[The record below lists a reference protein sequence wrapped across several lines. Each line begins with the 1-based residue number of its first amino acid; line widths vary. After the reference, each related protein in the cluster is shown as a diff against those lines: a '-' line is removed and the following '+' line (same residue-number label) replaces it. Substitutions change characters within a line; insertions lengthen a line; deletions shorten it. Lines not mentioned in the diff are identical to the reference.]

1 MPVAEKS
8 AQKDKERLQF
18 DFTSDAI
25 DRLDEIR
32 DLIGAAS
39 RAEVI
44 RNALRVYEW
53 LIKDVGDDDTI
64 QVVTKE
70 KKVAARFNAK
80 LLK

>member
-1 MPVAEKS
+1 MPVEEK
-8 AQKDKERLQF
+8 ATQRDKERLQF
-18 DFTSDAI
+18 DFTSDAV

-32 DLIGAAS
+32 DLIGATS

-53 LIKDVGDDDTI
+53 LIKDVGDEDTI
-64 QVVTKE
+64 QVITKE